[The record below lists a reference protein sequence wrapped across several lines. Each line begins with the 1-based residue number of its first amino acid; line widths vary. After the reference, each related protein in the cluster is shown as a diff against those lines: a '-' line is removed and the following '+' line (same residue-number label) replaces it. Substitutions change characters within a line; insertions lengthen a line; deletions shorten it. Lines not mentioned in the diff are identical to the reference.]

1 MEKKKEELEGC
12 RGIVTEDRVSKGIKE
27 HLFLDILIWIGSKR
41 LQAFVW
47 RVAETTQIPACCLG
61 GICRERQ
68 EC

>member
-12 RGIVTEDRVSKGIKE
+12 RGTVTENRVSKRIKKY
-27 HLFLDILIWIGSKR
+27 LFLGVLIQIESKR

-47 RVAETTQIPACCLG
+47 HVAETMQIPACCLG
-61 GICRERQ
+61 RIGRERQ